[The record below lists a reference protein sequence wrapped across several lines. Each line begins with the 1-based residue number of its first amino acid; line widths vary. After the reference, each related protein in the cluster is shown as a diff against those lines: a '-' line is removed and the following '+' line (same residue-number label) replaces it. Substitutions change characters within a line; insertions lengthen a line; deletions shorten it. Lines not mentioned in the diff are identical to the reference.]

1 MFPSFRIRVSGL
13 DKKAKYIMLMDIVA
27 ADDCRY
33 KFHNS
38 RWVMAGKA
46 DPEMPKRMYIH
57 PDSPSTGEQW
67 MQKVVSFHKLKL
79 TNNIADKHG
88 FTILNSMHK
97 YQPRFHLVRA
107 NDLLK
112 LPYSTFRTYVFKETE
127 FIAVTAYQNEKIT
140 RLKIDNNP
148 FAKGFRETGAG
159 KREKKNSLMSLGS
172 NTGSGGGSGGSSYS
186 HHHPHHHLSHHPPS
200 HHHHPHSTLPPP
212 APSNYLLNGHHH
224 HLPPPPQSSTLSHHF
239 HHHSDHKY
247 RHKSSPSPSIRTK
260 TANKTSNSDCGDD
273 IDTDNIDSIDDNDDD
288 DDEECR
294 IDIMDDMDDDN
305 LPQPPPST
313 TKQQNGSQS
322 IFNDHLS
329 TSNDYRQQKF
339 FGLDSLMKTSVNN
352 IEQQQQH
359 LLKQNKSDLLKDVHS
374 LQAMSNS
381 ILGLSSSSTASNST
395 TSTTSVSSSA
405 STTTSTTTTTNAAAM
420 AFAAF
425 AAGFPTAAAS
435 INPEHFN
442 SQLAS
447 FYNTGNSST
456 TASATTTTNGLL
468 SAAATAAAYGFP
480 SLFSRFYPQTN
491 PFLHAGSVSGGGS
504 IDHDPSNHHSRL
516 SNFVPWATPA
526 ATTLSTS
533 TTSSSTTPTTTTTS
547 SLSSTTNPLLNQFST
562 SFFQHPFNGIPNSL
576 MDFSR
581 FQSSTSMNY
590 DNFDLK
596 NFDPRAML
604 NAYFG
609 AFSDGHVAQQQT
621 SILDA
626 MMTTDT
632 VAGALTATA
641 TTTASASTTPTS
653 SSTAINSPAAQDSS
667 KFSTLSLLSLNEQL
681 EQGRD
686 LLQLHET
693 LNQRFKGT
701 SATAT
706 NLPSS
711 LITNHSSRFFPY
723 GIRPFLSQCNN
734 QIQNGQMMGELGIGS
749 IDSNRLSSSA
759 TANHFN
765 NLDNNKL
772 AISPRSDDN
781 DNLDYQQQKKQS
793 KNTSSM
799 NCPSSPILSRSNS
812 SNGSVGGG
820 QLDGRCS
827 NASTPNSIIRSS
839 HHHQQQQ
846 HTSSQPV
853 SPSSSTSS
861 ASSTASITSFMNN
874 HHNAIDKS
882 PSVKESLKEL
892 KNIQLMVDGLE
903 QSKQQQSK
911 QKQQQQNNNNNG
923 QQQQSIA
930 ATT

>member
-1 MFPSFRIRVSGL
+1 
-13 DKKAKYIMLMDIVA
+13 
-27 ADDCRY
+27 
-33 KFHNS
+33 
-38 RWVMAGKA
+38 
-46 DPEMPKRMYIH
+46 
-57 PDSPSTGEQW
+57 
-67 MQKVVSFHKLKL
+67 
-79 TNNIADKHG
+79 
-88 FTILNSMHK
+88 
-97 YQPRFHLVRA
+97 
-107 NDLLK
+107 
-112 LPYSTFRTYVFKETE
+112 
-127 FIAVTAYQNEKIT
+127 
-140 RLKIDNNP
+140 
-148 FAKGFRETGAG
+148 
-159 KREKKNSLMSLGS
+159 
-172 NTGSGGGSGGSSYS
+172 
-186 HHHPHHHLSHHPPS
+186 
-200 HHHHPHSTLPPP
+200 
-212 APSNYLLNGHHH
+212 
-224 HLPPPPQSSTLSHHF
+224 
-239 HHHSDHKY
+239 
-247 RHKSSPSPSIRTK
+247 
-260 TANKTSNSDCGDD
+260 
-273 IDTDNIDSIDDNDDD
+273 
-288 DDEECR
+288 
-294 IDIMDDMDDDN
+294 
-305 LPQPPPST
+305 
-313 TKQQNGSQS
+313 
-322 IFNDHLS
+322 
-329 TSNDYRQQKF
+329 
-339 FGLDSLMKTSVNN
+339 
-352 IEQQQQH
+352 
-359 LLKQNKSDLLKDVHS
+359 
-374 LQAMSNS
+374 MSNS
-381 ILGLSSSSTASNST
+381 ILGLSSSASNST

-405 STTTSTTTTTNAAAM
+405 SSSSTTTTTSTTTNAAAM

-447 FYNTGNSST
+447 FYNTGNSL
-456 TASATTTTNGLL
+456 TASAATTTTNGLL

-504 IDHDPSNHHSRL
+504 IDDPTNHHSRL
-516 SNFVPWATPA
+516 SNFVPWATTA
-526 ATTLSTS
+526 ATTS
-533 TTSSSTTPTTTTTS
+533 TTSSSTTPITTTTS
-547 SLSSTTNPLLNQFST
+547 SLSSSTNPLLNQFST

-581 FQSSTSMNY
+581 FQSSTTMNY

-609 AFSDGHVAQQQT
+609 AFSGGHVAQQQT
-621 SILDA
+621 SMLDA
-626 MMTTDT
+626 MKTTDT
-632 VAGALTATA
+632 VAGTLTA

-686 LLQLHET
+686 LLQLQET

-706 NLPSS
+706 TANLPSS

-749 IDSNRLSSSA
+749 IDSNRLSTTA
-759 TANHFN
+759 AANHF

-820 QLDGRCS
+820 GGQLDGRCS
-827 NASTPNSIIRSS
+827 NTSTPNSIIRSS
-839 HHHQQQQ
+839 HHHQHQQ

-853 SPSSSTSS
+853 SPSSSSTSS

-874 HHNAIDKS
+874 HHNNTIDKS

-903 QSKQQQSK
+903 QSKQQQQQQS
-911 QKQQQQNNNNNG
+911 KQQQQNNNNNNG